1 MFDFTSEL
9 ARNYPESGIRKMFT
23 LAADYTG
30 VINLCNGEPN
40 FDTPEHIID
49 GAIKA
54 LKEKKTRYGNE
65 SGLPS
70 LKEAIALKYTKQFGR
85 SFSPNDVMVS
95 AGGVEGIMLSLM
107 AVINPGDEVIIPDP
121 AYVCYTGQVQLLGG
135 KVVRVPLREEHQF
148 RLQPEDLEKA
158 ITERTKA
165 IILNYPS
172 NPVGAVLDAE
182 DARRLAQVILKYNII
197 VISDEV
203 YEKIIFDG
211 RIHYSL
217 AQVPG
222 MEDRV
227 LVVNSFSKTY
237 AMTGWRLGY
246 IISSNQ
252 QIMSRISKM
261 QQPLIACLPVFIM
274 EAGADALNGPQDAV
288 EEMVRHYTRRRNLM
302 LDILNKVPGFQ
313 VFQTEGTFCVYINI
327 KAYPMTSE
335 RFCEMLLSKTRVLTV
350 PGTAFGENGEG
361 YIRMCFAN
369 SDENITLGATR
380 IKNYLEEVKLV

>member
-148 RLQPEDLEKA
+148 RLQPEDLERA

-327 KAYPMTSE
+327 KAYPMNSE